1 MLLSFCHHSRV
12 LLALVTILAQSLLT
26 LVGSHLVTL
35 LFLSVWHNFN
45 FLLIINSILY
55 ILVLLFSDVLLVV
68 VLNFSLHA
76 CCEAL
81 CRLECR
87 QVVCLNHD
95 CGVL

>member
-1 MLLSFCHHSRV
+1 M
-12 LLALVTILAQSLLT
+12 TILAQSLLT

-45 FLLIINSILY
+45 FLLIINSIL
-55 ILVLLFSDVLLVV
+55 VLLFSDVFLVV

-87 QVVCLNHD
+87 QVVRLNHD